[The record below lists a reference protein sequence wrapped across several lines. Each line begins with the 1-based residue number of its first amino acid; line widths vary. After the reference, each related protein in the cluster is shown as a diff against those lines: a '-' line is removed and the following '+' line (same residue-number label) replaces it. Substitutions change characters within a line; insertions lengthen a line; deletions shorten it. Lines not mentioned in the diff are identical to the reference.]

1 MGLSGC
7 VDGSYVL
14 VESKRGSRVGKLYG
28 VGRDFENIEMGVAFR
43 DCHWYVTDAVEPFRR
58 DTFSFAIHDLMV
70 EQVSFVGSA
79 TALCELLY
87 KKYGGQYYPNRVT
100 RDLVKHTEELKTL
113 GVNFT
118 STRSHGSRIISLEY
132 DISGDSKSGAL
143 LYSEVENSTGT
154 PNSPKALP
162 IASA

>member
-1 MGLSGC
+1 
-7 VDGSYVL
+7 
-14 VESKRGSRVGKLYG
+14 
-28 VGRDFENIEMGVAFR
+28 MGVAFR
-43 DCHWYVTDAVEPFRR
+43 DCHWYVTDTVEPFRR

-70 EQVSFVGSA
+70 EQVYFVGSA

-118 STRSHGSRIISLEY
+118 STRSHGSRIIGLEY
-132 DISGDSKSGAL
+132 DISGDAKSGAL
-143 LYSEVENSTGT
+143 LYSEVESSTGT

-162 IASA
+162 MISA